1 MGYSIKEN
9 QHILRME
16 KDAQSVQKTESEIT
30 ENILKMKSEAE
41 LIERAG
47 FKHVKYSKTKD
58 VVILFTAFERDDN
71 NRFISDMTRAIRLLE
86 TQKKKISPKNLSIVS
101 KYPIKE
107 IELNLHEITTIMDA
121 LGID

>member
-1 MGYSIKEN
+1 
-9 QHILRME
+9 
-16 KDAQSVQKTESEIT
+16 
-30 ENILKMKSEAE
+30 MKSEAE

-47 FKHVKYSKTKD
+47 FKPVKYSKTKD